1 MIQRVGSSAKP
12 RKWMSVHE
20 MGDMLGLK
28 KTDRYWLV
36 HKNYFRTETLLGKMR
51 VEIASFEKWYANQD
65 WYHKVNGE
73 APGKELRLRS
83 YSPKEIQE
91 MLGTDNATVYEILK
105 KNNIETVTVNE
116 RMRVPTDAFWDWY
129 YSQSR
134 YRTQEDRKKDAAAEA
149 ASLSMPEMARLLDVP
164 RSTVYGIL
172 SSKKYA
178 PLLDVIVIAGRRR
191 VTKESFERFLQAQD
205 TYELYLYVNKEV
217 QRDSKKALEE
227 LDQKDV
233 IVIFPEER
241 KTNKTVRIMKTPKTE
256 SSVRKVFLPRSVAEE
271 LIAWKAQQEE
281 IKDILQEEYQDY
293 GLILATEYGLPRGGA
308 YIRDSLNK
316 LIKQHD
322 LPQIVF
328 HSFRHMSVTYKL
340 KLNGGDIK
348 AVQGDSGHA
357 QADMVTEVYSHII
370 DEDRR
375 RNATLLEDSFYNRK
389 NLNPQIHDTEK
400 RTMMEVP
407 EGVDAELL
415 AKVLSNP
422 EMAVLLT
429 SLAKSMQGEH
439 N

>member
-1 MIQRVGSSAKP
+1 
-12 RKWMSVHE
+12 MSNRNE
-20 MGDMLGLK
+20 K
-28 KTDRYWLV
+28 
-36 HKNYFRTETLLGKMR
+36 YFKQYR
-51 VEIASFEKWYANQD
+51 F
-65 WYHKVNGE
+65 
-73 APGKELRLRS
+73 
-83 YSPKEIQE
+83 
-91 MLGTDNATVYEILK
+91 
-105 KNNIETVTVNE
+105 
-116 RMRVPTDAFWDWY
+116 Y
-129 YSQSR
+129 YSS
-134 YRTQEDRKKDAAAEA
+134 DN
-149 ASLSMPEMARLLDVP
+149 SFVP
-164 RSTVYGIL
+164 PV
-172 SSKKYA
+172 
-178 PLLDVIVIAGRRR
+178 V
-191 VTKESFERFLQAQD
+191 FHD
-205 TYELYLYVNKEV
+205 TNKEV
-217 QRDSKKALEE
+217 QRVSKKALEK

-316 LIKQHD
+316 
-322 LPQIVF
+322 P
-328 HSFRHMSVTYKL
+328 
-340 KLNGGDIK
+340 NGGDIK